1 MIHTVQ
7 TIPYPAGMPTHVT
20 SRLHPFGTTIFAEMT
35 ALAQAHDAINLS
47 QGFPDTDGPDAL
59 LDAAA
64 GALREYHNQYAPLPG
79 IPSLRGAIAE
89 RWNAAGKRHPDPDT
103 EITVTAGCTEAIA
116 ATLMGLLEP
125 GDEVILFEPFYDSY
139 RACVALSDATPTF
152 IQLRPTSLGRFTF
165 DPADLTSAITPK
177 TRAIL
182 LNTPHN
188 PSGTVFTVDEL
199 TTIAEAC
206 QKHDLIAISDEVY
219 EHLVLDDDSSE
230 VRTQHT
236 SIASLPG
243 MQERTVT
250 LSSLGK
256 TYSVTGWKIG
266 WAIAPH
272 DLTKAVRAAHQF
284 LTYAIATPL
293 QHAAAFALTDPGCL
307 AWINS
312 LRTQLATNRDT
323 LCHALTEIGFEPHR
337 PQAGYFVLADHTRV
351 SAPKGIEGDADLA
364 RVLAA
369 AARVAVIPPSAFC
382 VDPDL
387 CKSQIR
393 FAFCKQPQIIDAA
406 IGRLHEWAGVPRFD
420 PSAQARA

>member
-1 MIHTVQ
+1 MHQ
-7 TIPYPAGMPTHVT
+7 VT
-20 SRLHPFGTTIFAEMT
+20 SRLRPFGTTIFAEMT
-35 ALAQAHDAINLS
+35 ALAREHDAINLS

-64 GALREYHNQYAPLPG
+64 RALREHDNQYAPLPG
-79 IPSLRGAIAE
+79 LPALRSAIAD
-89 RWNAAGKRHPDPDT
+89 RWWSSGNRRPDPDT

-116 ATLMGLLEP
+116 ATLLGLLEP

-139 RACVALSDATPTF
+139 RACVALADATPKF
-152 IQLRPTSLGRFTF
+152 VQLRPTSNGRFSF
-165 DPADLTSAITPK
+165 DPEDLAAAITPK

-188 PSGTVFTVDEL
+188 PTGTVFSTDEL

-206 QKHDLIAISDEVY
+206 QQHDLIAIADEVY
-219 EHLVLDDDSSE
+219 EHLVLDQD
-230 VRTQHT
+230 TTHT

-243 MQERTVT
+243 MQDRTVT

-256 TYSVTGWKIG
+256 TYSLTGWKIG
-266 WAIAPH
+266 WAIAPP
-272 DLTKAVRAAHQF
+272 DLTKAVRSAHQF

-307 AWINS
+307 AWIDT
-312 LRTQLATNRDT
+312 LRAQLATNRDT
-323 LCHALTEIGFEPHR
+323 LCRALADLGFEPHR

-364 RVLAA
+364 RALTAD
-369 AARVAVIPPSAFC
+369 ARVAAIPPSAFC
-382 VDPDL
+382 VNPDL

-393 FAFCKQPQIIDAA
+393 FAFCKKPEVIDEA
-406 IGRLHEWAGVPRFD
+406 IARLHAWVGVPMPDTTAQRQA
-420 PSAQARA
+420 SAQAQSHD